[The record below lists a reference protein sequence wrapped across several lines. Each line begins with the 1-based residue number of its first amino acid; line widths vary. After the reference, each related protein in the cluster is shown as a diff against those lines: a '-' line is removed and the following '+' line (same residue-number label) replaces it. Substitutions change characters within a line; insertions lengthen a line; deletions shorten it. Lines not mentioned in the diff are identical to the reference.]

1 MKLNPN
7 KCAFGVSLGK
17 YFRLCNFLYR
27 SHNSNSAVNLLIKM
41 RDLRLI
47 PAKAICAPLSEEH
60 VPGLKVDGESLLLL
74 KGYVEKDPFV
84 GTSGSE
90 DLSNMVASVG

>member
-1 MKLNPN
+1 
-7 KCAFGVSLGK
+7 
-17 YFRLCNFLYR
+17 
-27 SHNSNSAVNLLIKM
+27 M
-41 RDLRLI
+41 RDLGLI

-90 DLSNMVASVG
+90 DLSDMAASVGWDWTDGTGSLLYNSEIHLYFL